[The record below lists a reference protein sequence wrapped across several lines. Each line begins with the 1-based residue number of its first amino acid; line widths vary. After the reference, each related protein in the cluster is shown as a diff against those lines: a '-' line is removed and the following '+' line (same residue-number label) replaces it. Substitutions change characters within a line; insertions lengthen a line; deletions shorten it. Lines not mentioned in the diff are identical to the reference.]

1 MPKRI
6 RSVLLSLSNPG
17 VRPLAKSPNGNLL
30 FATNTPDNRLE
41 IFRIHAAGLTA
52 IASVDVGMEPVAVA
66 VRSNTEVWVVNHLS
80 DSISIVQLNQAGIWR
95 TVRTLKVG
103 DEPRDIL
110 FAGPDS
116 SRAFITTAHRKSFDD
131 ADAWESG
138 NADVWV
144 FDTNDLGQSAEG
156 VPLTVINFF
165 SDVPRALA
173 ATPDG
178 STVYAAAFMSG
189 NQTTAI
195 PYQKVAGD
203 LPPPLTNHEGEPV
216 RELAL
221 IVKWD
226 GQAWIDGGGRDM
238 SHLVDITLPDNDVFT
253 IDANAAIPNVVSS
266 VSGVGTT
273 LFNMAVHP
281 QSGKLLVTNLE
292 ARNDVRFEG
301 PGIFGGT
308 TVRGHFVEN
317 RITVIDGTSVTPLH
331 LNKHIDYDTFP
342 GTQAENDASLATPLE
357 MVISSDGSKLYMA
370 AYGSSKVGI
379 FDTARLLDNS
389 FVPDPSSHIEV
400 TGGGPGGLVLDEAR
414 NRLYVLTRFDNSVS
428 VINLATGTEQAH
440 IAMHNP
446 EPASLT
452 AGRPLLYDARHT
464 SSRGDSSCAGC
475 HIFGDKDEL
484 SWNLGNPDGDVVP
497 NLNPHKG
504 VFDDPFVHPMKGP
517 MTTQSL
523 RGIRNT
529 GPMHWRGDR
538 SGANV
543 PGGDAF
549 DEVLAFKEFIIAFEG
564 LLGRTAPLTDEEMQT
579 FADFGLQLTYPPNPL
594 RNIDNSLTDSQLLGK
609 QTYYTDPV
617 FDATCHECHRLV
629 PEQYIFGA
637 DGMSIIHPGVIQ
649 MMKIPHFRNIYT
661 KVGMR
666 EQGEGVVLPQLR
678 GFGFLHDGVVECPC
692 PRLLPPPP
700 ATAKEGSTSEP
711 SSDSNSRTLQALKAI
726 HPFLEV
732 SPKRF
737 EANAEPLPPIDHVTN
752 FLNVYPS
759 DLAPIVGQQATF
771 PGSGSGTKLQI
782 MLQRAAVT
790 GEREEC
796 ELIAKGLIDGQ
807 RRGYFRLPTGQFQ
820 SDRAAEVTDA
830 AELITKA
837 NQPGQTITFTCA
849 PPGSGTRMGI
859 DRDNDGLYDGDE
871 LAARNKGARYK
882 L

>member
-1 MPKRI
+1 MILNSAPGRAI
-6 RSVLLSLSNPG
+6 AAVLSLLLLFSQDALTHPFG
-17 VRPLAKSPNGNLL
+17 SFVAFESGPVRPMAISPNGNLL
-30 FATNTPDNRLE
+30 FTTNTPDNRLE
-41 IFRIHAAGLTA
+41 VFRIHAAGLTA
-52 IASVDVGMEPVAVA
+52 ISSIDVGMEPVAVA

-80 DSISIVQLNQAGIWR
+80 DSISIVKLNQTGTWR

-110 FAGPDS
+110 FAGPGS
-116 SRAFITTAHRKSFDD
+116 SRAFITTAHRKSFEDPG
-131 ADAWESG
+131 AWESG

-144 FDTNDLGQSAEG
+144 FDANKLGDPADG
-156 VPLTVINFF
+156 VPLTIINFF

-203 LPPPLTNHEGEPV
+203 QPPPLTNHEGEPI

-238 SHLVDITLPDNDVFT
+238 SHLVDLTLPDYDIFT
-253 IDANAAIPNVVSS
+253 IDANAATPTMTSS

-273 LFNMAVHP
+273 LFNMVVHP
-281 QSGKLLVTNLE
+281 QTGKLFVSNLE
-292 ARNDVRFEG
+292 ARNNVRFEG
-301 PGIFGGT
+301 PGVFGGT

-317 RITVIDGTSVTPLH
+317 RITVIDGTTVTPHH
-331 LNKHIDYDTFP
+331 LNKHIDYNTFP
-342 GTQAENDASLATPLE
+342 GTQAENDASLAMPLE
-357 MVISSDGSKLYMA
+357 MVISSNGNKLYVA
-370 AYGSSKVGI
+370 AYSSSKIGV
-379 FDTARLLDNS
+379 FDTARLVDGS
-389 FVPDPSSHIEV
+389 FAPSPSNHIEV

-428 VINLATGTEQAH
+428 VINLATSTEQAH
-440 IAMHNP
+440 VAMYNP
-446 EPASLT
+446 EPASIT
-452 AGRPLLYDARHT
+452 EGRPLLYDARHT
-464 SSRGDSSCAGC
+464 SSRGDSSCGGC

-484 SWNLGNPDGDVVP
+484 SWNLGNPDGDVKP

-504 VFDDPFVHPMKGP
+504 IFDDPFVHPMKGP

-543 PGGDAF
+543 EGGDAF
-549 DEVLAFKEFIIAFEG
+549 DEVLAFKEFIVAFEG
-564 LLGRTAPLTDEEMQT
+564 LLGRTAPLTDVEMQT
-579 FADFGLQLTYPPNPL
+579 FADYGLQLTYPPNPL
-594 RNIDNSLTDSQLLGK
+594 RNIDNSLTASQLLGK

-617 FDATCHECHRLV
+617 FDATCHDCHRLV
-629 PEQYIFGA
+629 PEQFIFGA
-637 DGMSIIHPGVIQ
+637 DGISIIHPEVIQ

-692 PRLLPPPP
+692 PRLLTAP
-700 ATAKEGSTSEP
+700 ATAKEGSTGTSTTD
-711 SSDSNSRTLQALKAI
+711 SSSTTLATLKAI

-732 SPKRF
+732 SPKRIT
-737 EANAEPLPPIDHVTN
+737 AQAEPLPPIDHITN
-752 FLNVYPS
+752 FMNVYPT

-771 PGSGSGTKLQI
+771 PGTGSGTKLQI
-782 MLQRAAVT
+782 MLERAAVT

-796 ELIAKGLIDGQ
+796 DLIAKGLVNGQ
-807 RRGYFRLPTGQFQ
+807 QRGWFRLPSGA
-820 SDRAAEVTDA
+820 SRVTWQRRRP
-830 AELITKA
+830 T
-837 NQPGQTITFTCA
+837 PV
-849 PPGSGTRMGI
+849 S
-859 DRDNDGLYDGDE
+859 
-871 LAARNKGARYK
+871 
-882 L
+882 

>member
-1 MPKRI
+1 MFDSAI
-6 RSVLLSLSNPG
+6 RCVIAAFLSLLFFSPQDAQAHPFG
-17 VRPLAKSPNGNLL
+17 SFVAFESGPVRPLAKSPNDNLL

-80 DSISIVQLNQAGIWR
+80 DSISIVQLNPAGIWR

-110 FAGPDS
+110 FAGPDN
-116 SRAFITTAHRKSFDD
+116 SRAFITTAHRKSFEDPG
-131 ADAWESG
+131 AWDSG

-144 FDTNDLGQSAEG
+144 FDTNNLGQSAEG

-238 SHLVDITLPDNDVFT
+238 SHLVDLTLPDNDVFT
-253 IDANAAIPNVVSS
+253 IDANAAIPNVISS
-266 VSGVGTT
+266 ISGVGTT

-292 ARNDVRFEG
+292 ARNNVRFEG

-370 AYGSSKVGI
+370 AYSSSKVGI
-379 FDTARLLDNS
+379 FDTAELFDNS

-428 VINLATGTEQAH
+428 VIDLVTSQETAHLA
-440 IAMHNP
+440 MNNP
-446 EPASLT
+446 EPASVT
-452 AGRPLLYDARHT
+452 NGRKFLYDARYT
-464 SSRGDSSCAGC
+464 SSRGNAACATC

-484 SWNLGNPDGDVVP
+484 AWDLGNPDGSVATNP
-497 NLNPHKG
+497 N
-504 VFDDPFVHPMKGP
+504 PFRIQEPEVDINFHPMKGP
-517 MTTQSL
+517 MTTQSF
-523 RGIRNT
+523 RGMANH
-529 GPMHWRGDR
+529 GPLHWRGDR
-538 SGANV
+538 TAASN
-543 PGGDAF
+543 GGDAM
-549 DEVLAFKEFIIAFEG
+549 DENGAFKEFNGAFEG
-564 LLGRTAPLTDEEMQT
+564 LIGRTAPLTEQEMQA
-579 FADFGLQLTYPPNPL
+579 FADFALQITYPPNP
-594 RNIDNSLTDSQLLGK
+594 NIKIDNSMTPAQ
-609 QTYYTDPV
+609 
-617 FDATCHECHRLV
+617 
-629 PEQYIFGA
+629 A
-637 DGMSIIHPGVIQ
+637 DGRNTYMTVPVEVGTGFTCNDCHVLDEVQGFFGTDGLSVTRARAPDSPVL
-649 MMKIPHFRNIYT
+649 KIAHIRNIYT
-661 KVGMR
+661 KMSAPESPGGLVG
-666 EQGEGVVLPQLR
+666 PQAR
-678 GFGFLHDGVVECPC
+678 GFFLSHDGSQ
-692 PRLLPPPP
+692 
-700 ATAKEGSTSEP
+700 AKL
-711 SSDSNSRTLQALKAI
+711 SR
-726 HPFLEV
+726 FLE
-732 SPKRF
+732 SQGF
-737 EANAEPLPPIDHVTN
+737 N
-752 FLNVYPS
+752 FPGGQQQQMNLISFLRAFPS
-759 DLAPIVGQQATF
+759 EMAPAVGQQVTLA
-771 PGSGSGTKLQI
+771 PGVDLASSF
-782 MLQRAAVT
+782 QRIGILNERAGVT
-790 GEREEC
+790 VPREEC
-796 ELIAKGLIDGQ
+796 DLIVKGRLNGEQ
-807 RRGYFRLPTGQFQ
+807 RGWVRLANGLFR
-820 SDRAAEVTDA
+820 SDRQSESLTGIRALAAQA
-830 AELITKA
+830 IR
-837 NQPGQTITFTCA
+837 NGPGQELTFTCV
-849 PPGSGTRMGI
+849 PPGSGLRMGI
-859 DRDNDGLYDGDE
+859 DRDEDGIFDGDE
-871 LAARNKGARYK
+871 GAAVPGRNPG
-882 L
+882 